1 MTNIS
6 RPSQTYYHIM
16 VEDATLEV
24 LARPAQEDK
33 GGCEF
38 FSCQRDSNKA
48 IAISHSGHPVNKDE
62 PEGNC
67 FMKNCPTAAYSNAKT
82 VAMREIAEVAN
93 SDSFTSLLGTI
104 PEGEVEQAAVAQLDE
119 VSWQEIV
126 GNMEEAAQAADPSL
140 HALIDDGEHALIDGV
155 MAVADSVAGHVLL
168 QAPSLYSTLCAA
180 QAYAENAIAK
190 YEIREARAKRLVPP
204 PTIWPYSADSWK
216 SVATSDNGARTQDV
230 CFAIGFLLAGLV
242 IARRASFAHAAQ
254 GEQAEAAS
262 VD

>member
-38 FSCQRDSNKA
+38 FSCQRDSNNA
-48 IAISHSGHPVNKDE
+48 IAISHCGHPVNKDE

-67 FMKNCPTAAYSNAKT
+67 FMKSCPTAAYINAKT

-93 SDSFTSLLGTI
+93 SYSFTSLLGTI
-104 PEGEVEQAAVAQLDE
+104 PKGEVEQAAVGQLE
-119 VSWQEIV
+119 EAGFQEIV
-126 GNMEEAAQAADPSL
+126 DNMEEDTTEPEPSL
-140 HALIDDGEHALIDGV
+140 LSSMDAGEQALIAGV
-155 MAVADSVAGHVLL
+155 MSVADSVAGHVLL

-180 QAYAENAIAK
+180 QAYAENASAK
-190 YEIREARAKRLVPP
+190 HEIRKARAKRLAPP
-204 PTIWPYSADSWK
+204 PTIWPFSADSWE
-216 SVATSDNGARTQDV
+216 SVPTSDNGARTQDV
-230 CFAIGFLLAGLV
+230 CFAIGLLMAGLV
-242 IARRASFAHAAQ
+242 IARRAALAADAAV
-254 GEQAEAAS
+254 AEAAS
-262 VD
+262 LP